1 MPWEYVLPAGLVRTG
16 PAEPLI
22 GEAYE
27 VQWRD
32 DEDPPHYFFWV
43 QAGALRLE
51 RFIEEAFRLLPVRV
65 QVVLELRRSDDD
77 LVAELSADA
86 TADATLDD
94 PDDDRTAEPGAPP
107 QVRWISAVVS
117 RDRLLRVW
125 KEHGPAL
132 VHDGMTGFGA
142 YDPDSVL
149 EVFMDDHKLVSLF
162 ASDPAPVEELLR
174 RHGIQEGRAFPTI
187 LDAEHEHLPLSVVR
201 TADPQA
207 RRAWGRRRAL
217 DVEVFA
223 PAIQAALGMRRQ
235 DLTFDAEHADDEAE

>member
-16 PAEPLI
+16 SAESPLA
-22 GEAYE
+22 EAYE

-32 DEDPPHYFFWV
+32 DEDPPHSFFWV
-43 QAGALRLE
+43 QIGALRLA
-51 RFIEEAFRLLPVRV
+51 RFVEQAFLLLPARV
-65 QVVLELRRSDDD
+65 QVVLEVRRGDD
-77 LVAELSADA
+77 EFDA
-86 TADATLDD
+86 D
-94 PDDDRTAEPGAPP
+94 PDGPP
-107 QVRWISAVVS
+107 QVRWASGVVS
-117 RDRLLRVW
+117 RERLLRVW

-162 ASDPAPVEELLR
+162 TDDTAPVEALLAR
-174 RHGIQEGRAFPTI
+174 EGIPESEAFPTV
-187 LDAEHEHLPLSVVR
+187 LDGDHEHVPLTTVR
-201 TADPQA
+201 RRDAQA

-223 PAIQAALGMRRQ
+223 PAIRAALGMRRQ
-235 DLTFDAEHADDEAE
+235 DAMPDEEHADDEAE